1 MSRRWIAAVAVSLAL
16 TACAENAPRQRV
28 QPTDLPSTPPASV
41 TPSATVP
48 PVTTTPTATAT
59 PGRMRVAVYYLG
71 DATFERRPKLYREFR
86 SVTRTTGVVRAAVD
100 AMLHLTPL
108 DGDYY
113 SLWPQGARVNG
124 VSISGNVATVDLS
137 ENARSVRAT
146 QRQERASLQQLVH
159 TVTAAAPSVTGVR
172 VRFDG
177 QTKPTLWGSV
187 DTSRTLN
194 RGAPIDTLA
203 SIWVVEPAIDA
214 RVARTFTVKGTA
226 STFEGSVSWVVTRP
240 GSATAIVSG
249 HAQATEGAPGRG
261 SWTATV
267 RLPVGTT
274 GDIVFK
280 AYESSAQDG
289 SELDPDTKKYR
300 VA

>member
-16 TACAENAPRQRV
+16 TACAEEAPRPRAE
-28 QPTDLPSTPPASV
+28 PTGLPSTPPATA
-41 TPSATVP
+41 TPSVTVP
-48 PVTTTPTATAT
+48 PVTTTPSATAT

-71 DATFERRPKLYREFR
+71 DATYERRPMLYREFR
-86 SVTRTTGVVRAAVD
+86 TVARTSGVVRAAVD
-100 AMLHLTPL
+100 AMLHLAPL

-113 SLWPQGARVNG
+113 SLWPEATRVNG
-124 VSISGNVATVDLS
+124 VSISGNVATVDLT

-172 VRFDG
+172 LRFDG
-177 QTKPTLWGSV
+177 RTKPTLWGSV
-187 DTSRTLN
+187 DTTRTLT
-194 RGAPIDTLA
+194 RGAQIDTLA

-214 RVARTFTVKGTA
+214 RVSRTFTAKGTA

-240 GSATAIVSG
+240 GSGVAIVSG
-249 HAQATEGAPGRG
+249 HAQATHGAPGRG
-261 SWTATV
+261 DWTATV

-289 SELDPDTKKYR
+289 SELDPDTKTYR